1 MAFIKVAIL
10 LQYLRI
16 FVPNRRGNLV
26 LYCTIMITM
35 GLVIAFYV
43 IITAFTIAQ
52 CVPREKIWNPL
63 MPGGFCFSSEGIFG
77 ATGVFNVISDFT
89 LLLIPIWS
97 IWQLQMKKSR
107 KIAITAV
114 FATGLL

>member
-10 LQYLRI
+10 LQYFRI

-26 LYCTIMITM
+26 MYCTIYTTM
-35 GLVIAFYV
+35 ALVIAFYV

-63 MPGGFCFSSEGIFG
+63 MPGGFCFNREAIFG
-77 ATGVFNVISDFT
+77 ATGVFNVVSDFS
-89 LLLIPIWS
+89 LLLIPIWP
-97 IWQLQMKKSR
+97 IWKLHMKKTR
-107 KIAITAV
+107 KIAVTAL